1 MAANISHCYAISI
14 TITITNGDK
23 KSSLNELNVF
33 KSSPLQM
40 RLRCD
45 DHGAEG

>member
-1 MAANISHCYAISI
+1 MAALPILVIVM
-14 TITITNGDK
+14 GLVK
-23 KSSLNELNVF
+23 KSSLNQLNVF